1 MNPGQPSRTA
11 VRVALRRA
19 AHQILDKPVVFD
31 DPLALQ
37 MIGPEVAGA
46 LRADPARFESQLG
59 SSTLRAFLAVRSRV
73 AEDALAEAIAQGTHQ
88 YVVLG
93 AGMDTYAYRH
103 AVPQLRVFEVDDP
116 ATQAW
121 KRTRLKD
128 VGLAEPASLTFVPMD
143 FERQSLGE
151 ELRRAGLNAE
161 RPAFF
166 SWLGV
171 TPYLR
176 KAAVWTTLQAVA
188 ELTRAG
194 GGITFDYAI
203 PVESLNF
210 LQRAKF
216 AVLARRVA
224 AAGEPFQTFI
234 DSDELK
240 GKLAEFG
247 FATVRDRGPESLNA
261 RYCADRADDLSVG
274 AMGHVVTAWSR
285 NPST

>member
-19 AHQILDKPVVFD
+19 AHQILDKPIVFA

-46 LRADPARFESQLG
+46 LQADPARFEGQLG

-73 AEDALAEAIAQGTHQ
+73 AEDALAEAIDRGARQ

-103 AVPQLRVFEVDDP
+103 AVPQLRVFEVDEP
-116 ATQAW
+116 ATQQW

-128 VGLAEPASLTFVPMD
+128 VGLAEPLSLTFVPMD
-143 FERQSLGE
+143 FEHQSLEE
-151 ELRRAGLNAE
+151 ELLRAGLD
-161 RPAFF
+161 PAQPSFI

-176 KAAVWTTLQAVA
+176 KAAVWTTLQAA
-188 ELTRAG
+188 ARLTRAG

-203 PVESLNF
+203 PVESLN
-210 LQRAKF
+210 LIERARF
-216 AVLARRVA
+216 AILAGRVA
-224 AAGEPFQTFI
+224 AAGEPFLTFI
-234 DSDELK
+234 DPDALK
-240 GKLAEFG
+240 RKLTEFG
-247 FATVRDRGPESLNA
+247 FVTVQDLGPESLNDTYFA
-261 RYCADRADDLSVG
+261 NRTDDLSVG
-274 AMGHVVTAWSR
+274 AIGHVVTAWPAR
-285 NPST
+285 